1 MTLSSSSVHSNLISP
16 MAISSSSPSS
26 GDWSSLPSFISCR
39 KSHKTHNLHS
49 FFSIRWTNLRAN
61 FQVINSSSCPSPILE
76 DQSSTNLPLIDLKF
90 QQHQTPDA
98 GKLNEVLCELFQD
111 PEKEAMGYEQYE
123 KAKKV
128 AEFRPNKSTLEH
140 VTRYLVR
147 SKKWDSI
154 LSVCTDFK
162 TYDLLPDRYTCSR
175 LVTSC
180 IRARKFK
187 VVRTLLQVFK
197 SDGDVALLALDSAM
211 RGYNE
216 LHMYRSTMF
225 VFEEMISAG
234 IGPDS
239 VCYCRIMEAY
249 FRKGDHKKVVELFQ
263 ELKSR
268 QLDLTPLSI
277 QILCQSLA
285 KLGKPLEAL
294 EIFRSVTKEGV
305 SLDSSKIYS
314 VLISSFASIRDV
326 KVAEELFK
334 EAETKKMLR
343 DPTVFLRLITMYVE
357 EGLLDMTL
365 EVVKA
370 MKGANIRVS
379 DNICCAVV
387 SGFSRKST
395 LLNAVKVF
403 EDLILMGCE
412 PGQVTYASVLN
423 VYCRLGLYAKAEMV
437 FREMEEKGFDKCVVA
452 YSSMVVMYGKTGR
465 PREAMRLVA
474 KMKERGCKPNVWIY
488 NSLMDMH
495 GRDNN
500 TRQVAKLWSEMKRRK
515 VAPDK
520 VSYTTVIGAYNKAGD
535 FEMCLRF
542 YNEYRIHG
550 GVLDK
555 AMAAMMVGVFSKSG
569 RVDELVKLLRDMKAE
584 GTGLD
589 VRLYRSALNALADS
603 GLEMQVKWLQSS
615 FEVT

>member
-1 MTLSSSSVHSNLISP
+1 

-26 GDWSSLPSFISCR
+26 GDWSLASLISCR
-39 KSHKTHNLHS
+39 KSHKTQKSHS
-49 FFSIRWTNLRAN
+49 FFSIPTWNVRAFN
-61 FQVINSSSCPSPILE
+61 IINSSGCPSPILE
-76 DQSSTNLPLIDLKF
+76 DQASTNLPVIEVDLKF
-90 QQHQTPDA
+90 QELKIPDA
-98 GKLNEVLCELFQD
+98 ENLNEFLCGLFQD
-111 PEKEAMGYEQYE
+111 PETEAMGHEQYE
-123 KAKKV
+123 KAKKIS
-128 AEFRPNKSTLEH
+128 EFRPNKSTLEH
-140 VTRYLVR
+140 VTRYL
-147 SKKWDSI
+147 
-154 LSVCTDFK
+154 
-162 TYDLLPDRYTCSR
+162 
-175 LVTSC
+175 
-180 IRARKFK
+180 
-187 VVRTLLQVFK
+187 
-197 SDGDVALLALDSAM
+197 
-211 RGYNE
+211 
-216 LHMYRSTMF
+216 
-225 VFEEMISAG
+225 
-234 IGPDS
+234 
-239 VCYCRIMEAY
+239 
-249 FRKGDHKKVVELFQ
+249 

-268 QLDLTPLSI
+268 QLDLTPLST
-277 QILCQSLA
+277 QILCESLT

-294 EIFRSVTKEGV
+294 EIFRSMSKEGI

-314 VLISSFASIRDV
+314 VLISSFASIREV
-326 KVAEELFK
+326 KVAEELFE

-343 DPTVFLRLITMYVE
+343 NPTVFLRLITMYVE
-357 EGLLDMTL
+357 EGSVDKTL
-365 EVVKA
+365 EIVKA

-387 SGFSRKST
+387 SGFSRKSRFLT
-395 LLNAVKVF
+395 AVKVF
-403 EDLILMGCE
+403 EDLISMGCE
-412 PGQVTYASVLN
+412 PGQVTYASIIN
-423 VYCRLGLYAKAEMV
+423 VYCRLGLHSKAEMV

-500 TRQVAKLWSEMKRRK
+500 MRQVAKLWSEMKRRK

-535 FEMCLRF
+535 FDMCLRF
-542 YNEYRIHG
+542 YNEYRTHG

-555 AMAAMMVGVFSKSG
+555 AMAGMMVGVFSKSG

>member
-1 MTLSSSSVHSNLISP
+1 

-111 PEKEAMGYEQYE
+111 PEKEALGYEQYE

-140 VTRYLVR
+140 VT
-147 SKKWDSI
+147 
-154 LSVCTDFK
+154 
-162 TYDLLPDRYTCSR
+162 R

-277 QILCQSLA
+277 QIQCQSLA

-365 EVVKA
+365 KVVKA

-495 GRDNN
+495 GRNNN

>member
-1 MTLSSSSVHSNLISP
+1 

-26 GDWSSLPSFISCR
+26 GDWSLASLIPCR
-39 KSHKTHNLHS
+39 KSHKTQKPHS
-49 FFSIRWTNLRAN
+49 FFSIPTWNVRAFN
-61 FQVINSSSCPSPILE
+61 IINSSGCPSPILE
-76 DQSSTNLPLIDLKF
+76 DQASTSLPVIEVDLKF
-90 QQHQTPDA
+90 QELKIPDA
-98 GKLNEVLCELFQD
+98 ENLNEFLCGLFQD
-111 PEKEAMGYEQYE
+111 PETEAMGHEQYE
-123 KAKKV
+123 KAKKIS
-128 AEFRPNKSTLEH
+128 EFRPNKSTLEH

-147 SKKWDSI
+147 SKKWGSI
-154 LSVCTDFK
+154 LSVSNDFK
-162 TYDLLPDRYTCSR
+162 TYDLLPDSYACSR

-187 VVRTLLQVFK
+187 IVRTLLEVFK
-197 SDGDVALLALDSAM
+197 SNGDVALLAFDSAM

-216 LHMYRSTMF
+216 LHMYKSTMS
-225 VFEEMISAG
+225 VYEKMISAG

-239 VCYCRIMEAY
+239 GCYCRIMEAY
-249 FRKGDHKKVVELFQ
+249 FKKGDYRKVVELFQ

-268 QLDLTPLSI
+268 QLDLTPLST
-277 QILCQSLA
+277 QILCESLT

-294 EIFRSVTKEGV
+294 EIFRSMSKEGI

-314 VLISSFASIRDV
+314 VLISSFASIREV
-326 KVAEELFK
+326 KVAEELF
-334 EAETKKMLR
+334 EQAETKKMLR
-343 DPTVFLRLITMYVE
+343 NPTVFLRLITMYVE
-357 EGLLDMTL
+357 EGLVDKTL

-387 SGFSRKST
+387 SGFSRKRR
-395 LLNAVKVF
+395 LLTAVKVF
-403 EDLILMGCE
+403 EDLISMGCE
-412 PGQVTYASVLN
+412 PGQVTYASIIN
-423 VYCRLGLYAKAEMV
+423 VYCRLGLHSKAEMV

-500 TRQVAKLWSEMKRRK
+500 MRQVAKLWSEMKRRK

-535 FEMCLRF
+535 FDMCLRF
-542 YNEYRIHG
+542 YNEYRTHG

-555 AMAAMMVGVFSKSG
+555 AMAGMMVGVFSKSG

>member
-1 MTLSSSSVHSNLISP
+1 

-26 GDWSSLPSFISCR
+26 GDWSLASLISCR
-39 KSHKTHNLHS
+39 KPHHTRKSHS
-49 FFSIRWTNLRAN
+49 FFSIPTWNLRA
-61 FQVINSSSCPSPILE
+61 FHVINSSSCPSPILE
-76 DQSSTNLPLIDLKF
+76 DQASTNLPLIELDLKF
-90 QQHQTPDA
+90 QDPQELQIPDA
-98 GKLNEVLCELFQD
+98 ENLNEFLCGLFQD
-111 PEKEAMGYEQYE
+111 PQTEAMGHEQYD
-123 KAKKV
+123 KAKKIP
-128 AEFRPNKSTLEH
+128 EFRPNRSTLEH
-140 VTRYLVR
+140 LTRYLIR

-154 LSVCTDFK
+154 LSVSDDFK
-162 TYDLLPDRYTCSR
+162 TYHLLPDSYTCSR

-187 VVRTLLQVFK
+187 IVRTLLEIFK
-197 SDGDVALLALDSAM
+197 AEGDVALLAFDSTM

-216 LHMYRSTMF
+216 LHMYKSTIS
-225 VFEEMISAG
+225 VFERMIFAG
-234 IGPDS
+234 IGPNS
-239 VCYCRIMEAY
+239 GCYCRIMEAY
-249 FRKGDHKKVVELFQ
+249 FKKGDYRKVVELFQ
-263 ELKSR
+263 ELNSK
-268 QLDLTPLSI
+268 QLDLTPLST
-277 QILCQSLA
+277 QILCESLT
-285 KLGKPLEAL
+285 KLGKPLDAL
-294 EIFRSVTKEGV
+294 EIFRSMTKEGI
-305 SLDSSKIYS
+305 SLNFCKIYS
-314 VLISSFASIRDV
+314 VLISSFASIREV

-343 DPTVFLRLITMYVE
+343 DPTVFLRLISMYVE
-357 EGLLDMTL
+357 EGLVDKTL

-387 SGFSRKST
+387 SGFSKKSRLMT
-395 LLNAVKVF
+395 AVKVF

-412 PGQVTYASVLN
+412 PGQVTYALIIN
-423 VYCRLGLYAKAEMV
+423 VYCRLGLHSKAEMV
-437 FREMEEKGFDKCVVA
+437 FREMEGKGFDKCVVA
-452 YSSMVVMYGKTGR
+452 YSTMVVMYGKTGR

-495 GRDNN
+495 GRGNDL
-500 TRQVAKLWSEMKRRK
+500 RQVAKLWSEMKRRK

-535 FEMCLRF
+535 FEMCMKF
-542 YNEYRIHG
+542 YNEFRIHG

-555 AMAAMMVGVFSKSG
+555 AMAGLMVGVFSKSG
-569 RVDELVKLLRDMKAE
+569 QVDELVKLLTDMKAE

-589 VRLYRSALNALADS
+589 GRLYRSALHALADS
-603 GLEMQVKWLQSS
+603 GLEMQVKWLQGS